1 MNESGKNS
9 SCTPLMEACTLTLY
23 QKNIFRVTGLPVDAT
38 SKEVS
43 RQAQKLQMLEEYSG
57 GTAGPQAAFPLAVP
71 PTTDEIR
78 AALSRMKE
86 PEHRIIDEFFW
97 YWPEEFGAS
106 KSDPGI
112 QAVLAGDSE
121 GAVQFWRDRE
131 KSGSRVAQHNM
142 AIMYHMYAVDWTN
155 YQLSASVDKEAEE
168 TIRGYWRRSFERWEK
183 LVHDDRFWNIL
194 KERIRSLNDEALTTG
209 FVRRMSKDLP
219 EALDRIN
226 AEAALMLA
234 EQGHIES
241 ARFHVNFMRETHQ
254 GFDNVDGTSE
264 MVLEPTK
271 KRVEQ
276 HLRSSLT
283 QAKKD
288 PKRGSELAAS
298 VMANCRP
305 LMSIFDLFH
314 GKEAHQRSELFD
326 EVAEGVLTLL
336 VGHQRATG
344 DNETFVNL
352 MEQALCFA
360 TGIRVRE
367 RIIENISIAKGNL
380 EGEMV
385 APLFKILH
393 SISESGKTAKE
404 KLTMIQNVVLGS
416 LASIESKLGRG
427 SDTYRELADSVALA
441 VRGISIEAHNDSSDF
456 QTANAAIRLALVLCR
471 SSEIK
476 ERIESD
482 IIALRESEESHKCV
496 VCNTRAPDPNCTLEI
511 PIGQLPLE
519 VQMKL
524 LLDQKKE
531 RTVKFPQCR
540 QCAEKRTRKSKP
552 NSSGCLVLIMLPII
566 CGIALSLFIII
577 NAV

>member
-1 MNESGKNS
+1 
-9 SCTPLMEACTLTLY
+9 MEACTLTLY

-57 GTAGPQAAFPLAVP
+57 GTIGAQAAFPLSVP

-86 PEHRIIDEFFW
+86 PEHRIVDEFFW

-112 QAVLAGDSE
+112 QAVLAGDTE
-121 GAVQFWRDRE
+121 GAVKLWRDRE

-155 YQLSASVDKEAEE
+155 YQLSDGVESAVEE
-168 TIRGYWRRSFERWEK
+168 TIKGYWRKSFERWEN
-183 LVHDDRFWNIL
+183 LVHCDQFWNIL
-194 KERIRSLNDEALTTG
+194 KDRIRSLNDEALTTG
-209 FVRRMSKDLP
+209 FVRRMIKELP

-226 AEAALMLA
+226 AEAALLLA
-234 EQGHIES
+234 EQGNIES

-254 GFDNVDGTSE
+254 GLDNVDSTSE

-283 QAKKD
+283 QAKAD

-298 VMANCRP
+298 VMAQCRP

-314 GKEAHQRSELFD
+314 GKEAHQRSDLFD
-326 EVAEGVLTLL
+326 KVAESVLTLL

-344 DNETFVNL
+344 DNGTFVTL
-352 MEQALCFA
+352 MEQALIFA
-360 TGIRVRE
+360 TGIGVRE
-367 RIIENISIAKGNL
+367 RIIENISIGKGNL
-380 EGEMV
+380 EGDMV
-385 APLFKILH
+385 APIFKILH
-393 SISESGKTAKE
+393 LISEDTTTAAR
-404 KLTMIQNVVLGS
+404 KLIRIQNEVLGK
-416 LASIESKLGRG
+416 LASIESKLGRE
-427 SDTYRELADSVALA
+427 SSTYRELADSVALA
-441 VRGISIEAHNDSSDF
+441 VRGISIEAHNDSNDF
-456 QTANAAIRLALVLCR
+456 QTANAAIRLALNLCL
-471 SSEIK
+471 SSEIT

-482 IIALRESEESHKCV
+482 IIALRESEQSHKCV
-496 VCNTRAPDPNCTLEI
+496 VCETRAPDPSCTIEM
-511 PIGQLPLE
+511 PIALLPAE
-519 VQMKL
+519 VRITLHAEGKKL
-524 LLDQKKE
+524 NDV
-531 RTVKFPQCR
+531 VKLPQCR
-540 QCAEKRTRKSKP
+540 QCAEQRNRKPS
-552 NSSGCLVLIMLPII
+552 SSGCLVLMLLPII
-566 CGIALSLFIII
+566 GGITLGLFILI